1 MKKVIAID
9 MDGVVCKE
17 ERTFDRPLAD
27 PIPGAIDSVNAIH
40 GAGHT
45 VIIWTAR
52 GWEQYRTTEDWL
64 RRHGISYDVLL
75 MGKPIVDLFIDDRA
89 VRFDAWP
96 LNIDQYF

>member
-1 MKKVIAID
+1 
-9 MDGVVCKE
+9 MDGVICKE

-27 PIPGAIDSVNAIH
+27 PIPGAVDSVNFIH
-40 GAGHT
+40 GSGHT

-64 RRHGISYDVLL
+64 NRHGFSYDVLL

-89 VRFDAWP
+89 VRFNVWP
-96 LNIDQYF
+96 INIDQYL